1 MSRYKSHGSTPRN
14 WDVLVELDEPD
25 LPLFEP
31 IRASRPADDEL
42 KPRRVPRVRQ
52 SFHRPRFG

>member
-14 WDVLVELDEPD
+14 WDVLVELDEGD
-25 LPLFEP
+25 LPMFEP
-31 IRASRPADDEL
+31 IRAIHKPDEDRE
-42 KPRRVPRVRQ
+42 PRRINRVRQ